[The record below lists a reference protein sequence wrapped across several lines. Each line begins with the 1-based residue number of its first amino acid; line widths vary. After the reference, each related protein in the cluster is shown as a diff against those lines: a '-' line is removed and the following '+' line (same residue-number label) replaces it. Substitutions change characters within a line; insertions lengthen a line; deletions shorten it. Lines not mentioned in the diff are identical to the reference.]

1 MSSGGYASVT
11 RRYDQIN
18 VKLSTLERLVLGNEA
33 RRRKVTLS
41 WLVKVAVLDYIAE
54 LQRLESARANDDQDF
69 GACF

>member
-1 MSSGGYASVT
+1 MSSGYASVK

-54 LQRLESARANDDQDF
+54 LQRVESARANDDQDF

>member
-1 MSSGGYASVT
+1 MSSGGYSSVK

-18 VKLSTLERLVLGNEA
+18 VKLSTLEKLVLGNEA

-41 WLVKVAVLDYIAE
+41 WLVKMAVLDYIAE

>member
-1 MSSGGYASVT
+1 MSSGYASVT